1 MAISGFFPF
10 PFFMVFTNKGT
21 KMMDAMN
28 RIFLA
33 VISPPHF
40 DPVNPAFNE
49 CFLKNLYL
57 KNSKFYTNRKILKS
71 LDYD

>member
-1 MAISGFFPF
+1 
-10 PFFMVFTNKGT
+10 
-21 KMMDAMN
+21 MMDARN

-49 CFLKNLYL
+49 CFLKTLYL
-57 KNSKFYTNRKILKS
+57 
-71 LDYD
+71 

>member
-1 MAISGFFPF
+1 MAISGSFSFF
-10 PFFMVFTNKGT
+10 FFMVFTNKGT
-21 KMMDAMN
+21 RMMDAIN

-33 VISPPHF
+33 VILPPHF

-57 KNSKFYTNRKILKS
+57 
-71 LDYD
+71 